1 MATAKK
7 SAPAKAA
14 PKTVNAAAK
23 TTKASAAKPAA
34 AVKKAAPKVAA
45 AKPVTAVKP
54 IKDTFNKT
62 SLAAHLAATSGV
74 DVKAVRSVMTA
85 LESTMLASVHKKG
98 AGEFTL
104 PGIVR
109 VAVQQVPA
117 KKARKGIDPFTKEER
132 VFKAKP
138 ASVKLK
144 ARFFKKLKDAAL

>member
-14 PKTVNAAAK
+14 PKTVKAAAK
-23 TTKASAAKPAA
+23 TTKASTAKPAT
-34 AVKKAAPKVAA
+34 AVKKAAPKAAA
-45 AKPVTAVKP
+45 AKPVVAVKP
-54 IKDTFNKT
+54 IKETFNKT

-74 DVKAVRSVMTA
+74 DVKAVRSVMAA

>member
-14 PKTVNAAAK
+14 PKAVKAAAK

-45 AKPVTAVKP
+45 AKPVSAVKP
-54 IKDTFNKT
+54 IKETFNKT

-74 DVKAVRSVMTA
+74 DVKAVRSVMAA

>member
-7 SAPAKAA
+7 STPAKAA
-14 PKTVNAAAK
+14 PKTVKATAKPAAK
-23 TTKASAAKPAA
+23 AAVKAAPAKPAA
-34 AVKKAAPKVAA
+34 AL
-45 AKPVTAVKP
+45 KP
-54 IKDTFNKT
+54 IKEAFNKT

-74 DVKAVRSVMTA
+74 DVKSVRAVMAA
-85 LESTMLASVHKKG
+85 LENTMLASVHKKG
-98 AGEFTL
+98 AGAFTL

-117 KKARKGIDPFTKEER
+117 KKARKGLDPFTKEER

-144 ARFFKKLKDAAL
+144 ARFFKKLKDAAV

>member
-7 SAPAKAA
+7 TAPAKAA
-14 PKTVNAAAK
+14 PKTVKAAAT

-45 AKPVTAVKP
+45 AKPVSAVKP
-54 IKDTFNKT
+54 IKETFNKT

-74 DVKAVRSVMTA
+74 DVKAVRSVMAA

>member
-14 PKTVNAAAK
+14 PKSTKPVAKPAAKAAA
-23 TTKASAAKPAA
+23 TTSATATPAKPAA
-34 AVKKAAPKVAA
+34 AL
-45 AKPVTAVKP
+45 KP
-54 IKDTFNKT
+54 IKEAFNKT
-62 SLAAHLAATSGV
+62 TLAAHLAATSGV
-74 DVKAVRSVMTA
+74 DVKSVRAVMAA
-85 LESTMLASVHKKG
+85 LENTMLASVHKKG

-104 PGIVR
+104 PGMVR

-117 KKARKGIDPFTKEER
+117 KKARKGIDPFTKVER

>member
-7 SAPAKAA
+7 SAPAKASSKA
-14 PKTVNAAAK
+14 VKAVAK
-23 TTKASAAKPAA
+23 TTKAASAKPATA
-34 AVKKAAPKVAA
+34 KKPAPKAAPVKTAA
-45 AKPVTAVKP
+45 AALKP
-54 IKDTFNKT
+54 IKETFNKT
-62 SLAAHLAATSGV
+62 GLAAHLAATSGV
-74 DVKAVRSVMTA
+74 DVKSVRAVMAA

-109 VAVQQVPA
+109 MAVQQVPA

>member
-14 PKTVNAAAK
+14 PKTVKAAAK
-23 TTKASAAKPAA
+23 TTKASALKPAA

-45 AKPVTAVKP
+45 AKSVAAVKP
-54 IKDTFNKT
+54 IKETFNKT

-74 DVKAVRSVMTA
+74 DVKAVRSVMAA

>member
-14 PKTVNAAAK
+14 TKTVKATAK
-23 TTKASAAKPAA
+23 TTKAATTKPAT
-34 AVKKAAPKVAA
+34 AVNKTAPKAAA
-45 AKPVTAVKP
+45 AKPIVAVKP
-54 IKDTFNKT
+54 IKETFNKT

-74 DVKAVRSVMTA
+74 DVKAVRSVMAA